1 MKKVRIGLIRE
12 GKLPSDSRV
21 ALTPKNCRDLLKKYP
36 FLEIYVQPSKHRCCP
51 AKEYSISGVRIR
63 EELSNC
69 DILMGIKEVPIN
81 KLTSNKTY
89 LFFSHTHKE
98 QQHNR
103 DLLKQILVKRIEMID
118 YECMLDDEGNRL
130 VGFGRFAGIVGAH
143 TTFWAWDK
151 RNKRNHLKRAFECRG
166 YGELQGYY
174 DDFKIEP
181 VKIVVTGRGRA
192 ATGAREILELANVK
206 QVSKEDFL
214 KKTYKHP
221 VYVQL
226 SSADL
231 YQRKDSKKFERQDFY
246 DNPEDYEST
255 FDPYVSQTDI
265 LIHAIYWDQR
275 APKLFTKDRMKDED
289 FKIQLIGDITCDV
302 NGAIPCTIKS
312 NSSDSPV
319 YGYDT
324 DKEILVEAFNKKYV
338 DVMAIDNLP
347 NELPRDASNN
357 FGQELVESVFDNLLD
372 DKDSDMIVNSTIAK
386 EGGLTKRYNYLEDFI
401 NK

>member
-1 MKKVRIGLIRE
+1 
-12 GKLPSDSRV
+12 
-21 ALTPKNCRDLLKKYP
+21 
-36 FLEIYVQPSKHRCCP
+36 
-51 AKEYSISGVRIR
+51 
-63 EELSNC
+63 
-69 DILMGIKEVPIN
+69 
-81 KLTSNKTY
+81 
-89 LFFSHTHKE
+89 
-98 QQHNR
+98 
-103 DLLKQILVKRIEMID
+103 
-118 YECMLDDEGNRL
+118 
-130 VGFGRFAGIVGAH
+130 
-143 TTFWAWDK
+143 
-151 RNKRNHLKRAFECRG
+151 HLKRAFECRG

-386 EGGLTKRYNYLEDFI
+386 EGGL
-401 NK
+401 

>member
-21 ALTPKNCRDLLKKYP
+21 ALTPKNCRDLLKKFP

-69 DILMGIKEVPIN
+69 DILLGIKEVPIN

-98 QQHNR
+98 QLHNR

-118 YECMLDDEGNRL
+118 YECMLDGEGNRL

-143 TTFWAWDK
+143 TTLWAWEK
-151 RNKRNHLKRAFECRG
+151 RNSRIQLKRAFDCRG
-166 YGELQGYY
+166 YGDLQNDYE
-174 DDFKIEP
+174 DFKLEP
-181 VKIVVTGRGRA
+181 VKIVITGRGRA
-192 ATGAREILELANVK
+192 ANGAREILELARAK
-206 QVSKEDFL
+206 EVSKEDYL
-214 KKTYKHP
+214 NKTFNHP
-221 VYVQL
+221 VFVQL
-226 SSADL
+226 SSKDL
-231 YQRKDSKKFERQDFY
+231 YQHKDTKKFDRDFY
-246 DNPEDYEST
+246 DNPQDYESV

-275 APKLFTKDRMKDED
+275 APKLFKKDRMKEED
-289 FKIQLIGDITCDV
+289 FRIQLIGDITCDV

-312 NSSDSPV
+312 NSSESPV
-319 YGYDT
+319 YGYDPH
-324 DKEILVEAFNKKYV
+324 KEILVEAFNKKYV
-338 DVMAIDNLP
+338 DVMAINNLP
-347 NELPRDASNN
+347 NELPRDASSN
-357 FGQELVESVFDNLLD
+357 FGQELVETVFDNLLG
-372 DKDSDMIVNSTIAK
+372 DKASDMIINSTIAK
-386 EGGLTKRYNYLEDFI
+386 EGGLTKRYTYLEDFVS
-401 NK
+401 K